1 MKERKKKSVISA
13 GHICLDI
20 TPAVFQGKK
29 YNNISEF
36 LVPGS
41 LISVGKP
48 DVHIGGSVGNTGLAM
63 RIMGAEV
70 TLMGKIGNDEF
81 GRLVLS
87 QLAEYGDC
95 SGMIVSDKADT
106 SYSTV
111 IAVPG
116 VDRII
121 LHNSGANHTF
131 TAEDIDER
139 FVENASL
146 FHFGYPT
153 LMRSMYQNEG
163 KPMIELLKWV
173 KSMGAATSLDMA
185 IVDEDCESG
194 QVNWEKVL
202 QEAMPYIDM
211 FVPSVEELAFMIDR
225 SRYHEWKLRCKG
237 GDITSIL
244 SLEEDIRPLADKLLS
259 WGAKIL
265 LIKCG
270 APGLYLRT
278 NTKEYISKI
287 GGGLGAEMADWAEVD
302 FFEKSYKPE
311 QVLSATGAGDTSIAA
326 FLCAILEGCL
336 WQEALHLAAAAGA
349 SCVASYDA
357 LSGLKSLE
365 ELKKKIADGWEK
377 QE

>member
-1 MKERKKKSVISA
+1 MRERKKKSVISA

-20 TPAVFQGKK
+20 TPAIFQGKK
-29 YNNISEF
+29 YSNISEF

-41 LISVGKP
+41 LIPVGKP

-63 RIMGAEV
+63 RILGADV
-70 TLMGKIGNDEF
+70 KLMGKVGNDEF
-81 GRLVLS
+81 GRLVLN
-87 QLAEYGDC
+87 QIAEYGDY
-95 SGMIVSDKADT
+95 SGMIVSDKVNT

-121 LHNSGANHTF
+121 LHDSGANHAF
-131 TAEDIDER
+131 TVEDIDEHL
-139 FVENASL
+139 VEGASL

-163 KPMIELLKWV
+163 KPLIELLKWV
-173 KSMGAATSLDMA
+173 KSKGTATSLDMA
-185 IVDEDCESG
+185 IVDEDCEAG

-202 QEAMPYIDM
+202 QKAMPHIDI
-211 FVPSVEELAFMIDR
+211 FAPSVEELAFMIDR
-225 SRYHEWKLRCKG
+225 PRYHEWKLRCKDE
-237 GDITSIL
+237 DITSVL
-244 SLEEDIRPLADKLLS
+244 TLEEDIRPLADKLLS
-259 WGAKIL
+259 WGAKIV

-278 NTKEYISKI
+278 NTKEYIGKI
-287 GGGLGAEMADWAEVD
+287 GGGLGFEMDDWAEVD
-302 FFEKSYKPE
+302 FFEKSYRPE
-311 QVLSATGAGDTSIAA
+311 RILSGTGAGDTSIAA
-326 FLCAILEGCL
+326 FLCAILEGSS
-336 WQEALHLAAAAGA
+336 WKEALHLAAAAGA

-365 ELKKKIADGWEK
+365 ELRKKISAGWKKLE
-377 QE
+377 